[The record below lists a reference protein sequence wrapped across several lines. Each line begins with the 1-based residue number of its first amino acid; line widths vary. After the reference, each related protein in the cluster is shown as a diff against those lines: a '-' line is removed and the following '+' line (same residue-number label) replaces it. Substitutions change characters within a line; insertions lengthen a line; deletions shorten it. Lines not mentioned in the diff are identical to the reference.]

1 MMSKTFRSAD
11 GLQVTVLLS
20 VHCFISCQWS
30 SVCVCVCV
38 VCRCVC
44 VCVCVVLVGYQWF
57 RFADCRLDTA
67 TSARMDVAFSVRCPV
82 PFFHLDPLSQLLLDY
97 PHGKQTTS
105 ATMHQVGISL
115 FYIICVNI

>member
-1 MMSKTFRSAD
+1 MS
-11 GLQVTVLLS
+11 LLLGNPYDVQNIPIRRWLTS
-20 VHCFISCQWS
+20 YCAIVGALFYF
-30 SVCVCVCV
+30 
-38 VCRCVC
+38 
-44 VCVCVVLVGYQWF
+44 VLVGYQWF
-57 RFADCRLDTA
+57 RFADCRLDTV

-82 PFFHLDPLSQLLLDY
+82 PFFHLDPLSQLLLDH